1 MTTPENASFA
11 DLALSA
17 PLLKVL
23 QEVGYETPSP
33 IQAASIP
40 ALLEGNDILGMAQ
53 TGTGK
58 TAAFALPMLN
68 KIDLK
73 KKHPQVLVLAPTR
86 ELAIQ
91 VAEAFQVYARH
102 MPGFH
107 VLPIYGGQ
115 SIDVQLKHLR
125 RGAQVVVGTPGRVMD
140 HLRRKSLSLEKLDS
154 FVLDEADEMLR
165 MGFIEDVEWILEHA
179 PKQRQVALFS
189 ATMPAAI
196 KKVTQKYLNNPIEI
210 KIKSKTSTVENID
223 QRYIQVTPRFKIDA
237 LTRILES
244 EPFDGVIIFART
256 KTATVELA
264 EKLEARGYASS
275 PLNGDM
281 SQQLRERTINNLKK
295 SKIDIVIATDVAA
308 RGIDVSRVTHVI
320 NYDMPH
326 DTESYVHRIGR
337 TGRAGRTGTAI
348 LFSSPRERRMLFAIE
363 KATKAPLKEMQL
375 PCAETIASKRVE
387 QFKQTIT
394 DTMEGVDLTFF
405 TQLVDEYTQSQ
416 DISAHEVAAALA
428 YLCQKDRPL
437 QYKEEIPAPR
447 ESRERNSRSN
457 RNERPSRGERG
468 ERGERRPRRQQSDI
482 ALATYRIEVGREQG
496 VTPRDIVGAIANEA
510 GIESQHIGHIKL
522 HNDFST
528 VDLPAGMPKDMLQH
542 LKRVRIRNNPMR
554 ISLDQGGFKK

>member
-1 MTTPENASFA
+1 MITPENASFA

-23 QEVGYETPSP
+23 QEVGYESPSP

-73 KKHPQVLVLAPTR
+73 KKHPQILVLAPTR

-115 SIDVQLKHLR
+115 SIDIQLKHLR

-196 KKVTQKYLNNPIEI
+196 KKVTQKYLNNPVEI

-275 PLNGDM
+275 ALNGDM

-348 LFSSPRERRMLFAIE
+348 LLSSPRERRMLFAIE

-394 DTMEGVDLTFF
+394 DTMESADLTFF
-405 TQLVDEYTQSQ
+405 TQLIDEYTQSQ
-416 DISAHEVAAALA
+416 DISAHEAAAALA

-447 ESRERNSRSN
+447 ENRERNSRSN

-468 ERGERRPRRQQSDI
+468 ERRPRRQQSDI
-482 ALATYRIEVGREQG
+482 ALTTYRIEVGREQG

>member
-23 QEVGYETPSP
+23 QEVGYESPSP

-115 SIDVQLKHLR
+115 SIDIQLKHLR

-196 KKVTQKYLNNPIEI
+196 KKVTQKYLNNPVEI
-210 KIKSKTSTVENID
+210 KIKSKTATVENID

-244 EPFDGVIIFART
+244 EPFDGIIIFART

-264 EKLEARGYASS
+264 EKLEARGYPSS
-275 PLNGDM
+275 ALNGDM

-375 PCAETIASKRVE
+375 PCAESIASKRVE

-394 DTMEGVDLTFF
+394 DTMESVDLAFF

-416 DISAHEVAAALA
+416 DISAHEAAAALA

-447 ESRERNSRSN
+447 ESRERSSRSN

-468 ERGERRPRRQQSDI
+468 ERGPRRQQSDV
-482 ALATYRIEVGREQG
+482 ALTTYRIEVGRDQG

-510 GIESQHIGHIKL
+510 GIDSQHIGHIKL

>member
-23 QEVGYETPSP
+23 QEVGYESPSP

-40 ALLEGNDILGMAQ
+40 ALLAGNDILGMAQ

-58 TAAFALPMLN
+58 TAAFALPMLH
-68 KIDLK
+68 KIDLRNK
-73 KKHPQVLVLAPTR
+73 YPQVLVLTPTR

-115 SIDVQLKHLR
+115 SIDIQLKHLR
-125 RGAQVVVGTPGRVMD
+125 RGAQVVVGTPGRVID
-140 HLRRKSLSLEKLDS
+140 HLRRKSLSLEKLSS

-165 MGFIEDVEWILEHA
+165 MGFIDDVEWILEHA

-196 KKVTQKYLNNPIEI
+196 KKVTQKYLNNPVEI
-210 KIKSKTSTVENID
+210 KIKSKTSTVENIE
-223 QRYIQVTPRFKIDA
+223 QRYIQVTPRFKLDA

-244 EPFDGVIIFART
+244 EPFDGVIIFSRT

-264 EKLEARGYASS
+264 EKLEARGYACSA
-275 PLNGDM
+275 LNGDM
-281 SQQLRERTINNLKK
+281 SQQLRERTINHLK
-295 SKIDIVIATDVAA
+295 SGKIDIVIATDVAA

-337 TGRAGRTGTAI
+337 TGRAGRSGIAI
-348 LFSSPRERRMLFAIE
+348 LFSSPRERRMLFSIE
-363 KATKAPLKEMQL
+363 KATKAKLKEMSL
-375 PCAETIASKRVE
+375 PCADTIASKRVE
-387 QFKQTIT
+387 QFKQLMT
-394 DTMEGVDLTFF
+394 DTIESVDLAFF
-405 TQLVDEYTQSQ
+405 TQLVDEYTQSR
-416 DISAHEVAAALA
+416 DIGTHEVAAALA
-428 YLCQKDRPL
+428 YLCQKERPL

-447 ESRERNSRSN
+447 EHRERNDRDRSSRPP
-457 RNERPSRGERG
+457 RGGERK
-468 ERGERRPRRQQSDI
+468 ERRPRRQQSDVE
-482 ALATYRIEVGREQG
+482 LTTYRIEVGRDQG

-510 GIESQHIGHIKL
+510 GIDSQHIGHIKL